1 MAPATNPA
9 CPVHLC
15 TQSGNVQCLARRCGP
30 PPCAE
35 PVSLPGECCPQCPG
49 TSCTPWRLL
58 PGGVPSA
65 ASPWPPRDAGS
76 LTSAPLSG
84 CPLPEGLVPA
94 RHQEHFS
101 PPGDPCRRCLCLDGS
116 VSCRRLPC
124 PPAPCAHPRRG
135 PCCSSCDGN
144 APRRPLQARRAPSTH
159 VLHVGRSPAFAV
171 PLLLHVLLSPAPDMP
186 LPRGPALP
194 RWGSH

>member
-9 CPVHLC
+9 CPGPSLHAERQRAVPGSPLR
-15 TQSGNVQCLARRCGP
+15 SPALRRAGLAARRVLPAVPRYELHPLAAP
-30 PPCAE
+30 P
-35 PVSLPGECCPQCPG
+35 
-49 TSCTPWRLL
+49 R
-58 PGGVPSA
+58 GVPSA